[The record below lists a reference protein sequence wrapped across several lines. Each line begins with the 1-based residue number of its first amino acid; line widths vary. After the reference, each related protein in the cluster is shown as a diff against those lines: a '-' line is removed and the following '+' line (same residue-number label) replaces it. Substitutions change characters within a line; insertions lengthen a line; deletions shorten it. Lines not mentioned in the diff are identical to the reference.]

1 MSEHYNTYVGARYV
15 PIFDGDWDNTKS
27 YEPLV
32 IVSYQGDSYTS
43 KTYVPSGAP
52 ITNTSYWAKT
62 GNYNAQVEQLS
73 NNVIQLT
80 DKVNEFENEIADFG
94 DRIDG
99 YDNQFTTINDHLTVL
114 DGKYEQL
121 DGDLSGAVQTLNN
134 RITSEVTTLNNTIT
148 DNVTN
153 INSAITNLT
162 NNTNSEIQ
170 RLEGEISHIEISGGF
185 VTPEMY
191 GAVGDGQ
198 TDDTVALKN
207 CFADAC
213 ANKLIVRGVG
223 RYLVSAT
230 ETTATGYTGVLVPSP
245 VTMIGMYFELA
256 ANAPEKSTIL
266 TCKYGSGTYR
276 FIDCQFYMTRDG
288 YDESHT
294 ADVNG
299 YSAVLFMAGNSFN
312 NRAFLNTST
321 YPIYFKNCNF
331 TGFLGY
337 SVYITAINN
346 SAYFSDCKFRARGEG
361 IVCYN
366 RQLFVDNCSIE
377 PYSNSQTHAPALVH
391 DNLSTLQIGESNC
404 IFRMSNCRAAV
415 KSRLFDHNLLAG
427 EKRYYNEFS
436 FNNCYSAA
444 VGIVI
449 NTGDSVVFNDGCVVN
464 NCEFHGEND
473 FLGNSGGTTETLKAT
488 DSHFASLEISANT
501 VELHDSYFGYIKGL
515 LTNLYLYNCST
526 RLSFDGAI
534 RSPSAGRIN
543 ISNIVINGL
552 CADTTGNRNRHL
564 IKNVTFDRCYINDL
578 VYTGAFENNQ
588 IIENSD
594 VSQSNNNIA
603 IIKGFVYSSN
613 TSSDVVTNVHS
624 VVLEYSGEGYISV
637 YQCTRQKIQNVWFD

>member
-52 ITNTSYWAKT
+52 ITNTTYWAKT

-73 NNVIQLT
+73 NHVVQL
-80 DKVNEFENEIADFG
+80 DNKVNEFEYDIQDF
-94 DRIDG
+94 REAIDG
-99 YDNQFTTINDHLTVL
+99 YNEQFTTINTHLTTL
-114 DGKYEQL
+114 DGRCDQL
-121 DGDLSGAVQTLNN
+121 DNDISGAVDTLNS
-134 RITSEVTTLNNTIT
+134 RINTEVATLNSTISG
-148 DNVTN
+148 NVSN
-153 INSAITNLT
+153 ITNALSGLSNHVDT
-162 NNTNSEIQ
+162 EVQ
-170 RLEGEISHIEISGGF
+170 RIDNEISQIEISGGF

-223 RYLVSAT
+223 RYKVSAT
-230 ETTATGYTGVLVPSP
+230 QTTATGYTGVLVPSP
-245 VTMIGMYFELA
+245 VTMIGMYFILA
-256 ANAPEKSTIL
+256 DNCPEKSTIL
-266 TCKYGSGTYR
+266 TCKYGSGTYK
-276 FIDCQFYMTRDG
+276 FIDCEFYMTGDG
-288 YDESHT
+288 YDETHT
-294 ADVNG
+294 SDVNG
-299 YSAVLFMAGNSFN
+299 YSAVLFMAENSFN

-321 YPIYFKNCNF
+321 YPIYFKNCKF
-331 TGFLGY
+331 VGCLGY

-346 SAYFSDCKFRARGEG
+346 AAYFTDCKFSPRGEG

-377 PYSNSQTHAPALVH
+377 PYENSQTHAPALVH

-404 IFRMSNCRAAV
+404 IFRMTNCRAAI
-415 KSRLFDHNLLAG
+415 KSRLFDHYQLAG
-427 EKRYYNEFS
+427 EKRYYDEFS
-436 FNNCYSAA
+436 FTNCYSAA
-444 VGIVI
+444 VGVVI
-449 NTGDSVVFNDGCVVN
+449 STNDSVVFNDGCVIN
-464 NCEFHGEND
+464 NCEFHGNND
-473 FLGNSGGTTETLKAT
+473 FLGNTGGTTETLKVT
-488 DSHFASLEISANT
+488 DSHFASLEVSART
-501 VELHDSYFGYIKGL
+501 VEMHDTWFGYVKGL

-526 RLSFDGAI
+526 QLSFDGAI
-534 RSPSAGRIN
+534 RSPSAARIN
-543 ISNIVINGL
+543 MSNIIINGL
-552 CADTTGNRNRHL
+552 TADTTGNRNRHL